1 MGKLL
6 ILTSIIFLAFWLGRI
21 SASSKKDKDS
31 KEISRDESDVIDI
44 ELEDKS

>member
-6 ILTSIIFLAFWLGRI
+6 IFTLIILLASWLGRI

-31 KEISRDESDVIDI
+31 KKMSRDESDVIDI
-44 ELEDKS
+44 ELEDKP